1 MAIIDW
7 DKIKNEYIST
17 KISIKKLSDKYN
29 IKLSTIQM
37 RSTNGKWTQLKKNI
51 NKKKDK
57 KAIKKIIDN
66 LAEKQANAIIK
77 HFDVSNILLKEINK
91 TLSNKK
97 ELYTYVEKLRNGG
110 EGWFEDKL
118 EEIIHNSI
126 NDKKVLNLV
135 NSLEKLQ
142 KMQRQSLDIMDMKDK
157 KNIEI
162 QEKKIDSDKNLED
175 LKESIKNWLDATRP
189 SKQEIIDTFSE
200 KIDEED

>member
-1 MAIIDW
+1 MAKVDW

-17 KISIKKLSDKYN
+17 KNSIRNLSDKYN
-29 IKLSTIQM
+29 IKFSTIQNH
-37 RSTNGKWTQLKKNI
+37 STKGKWTQLKKDI

-57 KAIKKIIDN
+57 KVIKKIIDN
-66 LAEKQANAIIK
+66 LAEKQAKAITK
-77 HFDVSNILLKEINK
+77 HFDISNILLKEITK
-91 TLSNKK
+91 SLSNEE
-97 ELYTYVEKLRNGG
+97 ELYTFVEKLKNGG
-110 EGWFEDKL
+110 DGFFEERL

-142 KMQRQSLDIMDMKDK
+142 KMQRQSLNIMDMKDK
-157 KNIEI
+157 KNIEL

-175 LKESIKNWLDATRP
+175 LKESINNWLDATRP

-200 KIDEED
+200 DVNEKD